1 MPTFKSLKQL
11 QKYADKQVQQA
22 MASPLVHS
30 VFSQAMQ
37 DSVETEVYTYYQ
49 AQEYE
54 NRYDDGGLSDMAN
67 MQFTSTLK
75 FGNTY
80 ISEFEN
86 LTVGVDSMEGKYIS
100 ELIENGGTEGWA
112 NPNGAWSDPRP
123 FAHATAQKLNFSE
136 YNGYLKVVLE
146 REIND

>member
-1 MPTFKSLKQL
+1 MPTFKNLKQL
-11 QKYADKQVQQA
+11 QKYADKQVQKA
-22 MASPLVHS
+22 ITSPILSS
-30 VFSQAMQ
+30 VFAQAMQ
-37 DSVETEVYTYYQ
+37 ESVDTEVYAYYQ

-54 NRYDDGGLSDMAN
+54 NRGDDGGLSDMNN

-75 FGNTY
+75 IGNTY

-112 NPNGAWSDPRP
+112 NPNGIWTDPRP
-123 FAHATAQKLNFSE
+123 FAQATALRLNHSD
-136 YNGYLKVVLE
+136 YNGYIKVVLE
-146 REIND
+146 TEINS